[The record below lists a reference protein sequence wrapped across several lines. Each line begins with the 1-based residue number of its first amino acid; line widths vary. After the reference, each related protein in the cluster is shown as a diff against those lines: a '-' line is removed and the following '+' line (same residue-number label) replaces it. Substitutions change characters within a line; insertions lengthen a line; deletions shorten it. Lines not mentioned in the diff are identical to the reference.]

1 MTDKGENNNVA
12 TRTKHEGLQIA
23 GFCSGI
29 GMLETALETAL
40 GLRGVPSQSCY
51 HGEFETVT
59 ASVLRRFIDASG
71 GESLIYGDMFTSDCS
86 GLRGKVDA
94 VVAGLPCP
102 AFSCSG
108 KQKGN
113 SDSRAWGED
122 FNPADESTWGPQP
135 HYLRLAEQILPG
147 IVIIENVPQYLTGG
161 HYAPV
166 GEVLYRM
173 GYEYQD
179 AILGTAS
186 SVGGSH
192 KRERCFIMAVHRDYD
207 IRTRLGEIGGVMVDP
222 KMRRSGG
229 ILRNLPEE
237 NEESSRSEVQ
247 HEKEMWE
254 RDNASEKLAQEC
266 KGIRWR
272 GGSDAVGNRNERQVQ
287 AEGLCGAL
295 ADSGHQH
302 SDLLKREVR
311 DESERSG
318 GEVADSSGA
327 GCEGDER
334 GSTHGEQGQTSFG
347 STAKRREELG
357 DCERQRHQGGCNES
371 GDTPTEGSYNR
382 CGTLPIHAP
391 GIEAYMAWAVVAR
404 VDPTRMPSI
413 ERGLSVVASEPAVSN
428 VDLLRIGGNC
438 VDALEATA
446 CIGCL
451 IDRWLEGC

>member
-1 MTDKGENNNVA
+1 MA

-40 GLRGVPSQSCY
+40 VLRGMPSQSCY
-51 HGEFETVT
+51 HCEWEAVT

-71 GESLIYGDMFTSDCS
+71 SDSLIHGNMFTADCT

-102 AFSCSG
+102 AFSCAG

-113 SDSRAWGED
+113 GDSRAWGED
-122 FNPADESTWGPQP
+122 FDSADESTWGPQP

-166 GEVLYRM
+166 GDVLHRM

-192 KRERCFIMAVHRDYD
+192 KRERCFILAVHRYYD
-207 IRTRLGEIGGVMVDP
+207 IRTRLGEIGISMADSIGNGE
-222 KMRRSGG
+222 RGG
-229 ILRNLPEE
+229 MFTG
-237 NEESSRSEVQ
+237 S
-247 HEKEMWE
+247 HKEGGKVGE
-254 RDNASEKLAQEC
+254 LQNRKGFTEQYSYGSKKLAN
-266 KGIRWR
+266 G
-272 GGSDAVGNRNERQVQ
+272 
-287 AEGLCGAL
+287 
-295 ADSGHQH
+295 GHQH

-311 DESERSG
+311 GESERSG
-318 GEVADSSGA
+318 GEVADSGGA

-357 DCERQRHQGGCNES
+357 DCERQRHQGGCNER
-371 GDTPTEGSYNR
+371 GDAPAEGINDR

-391 GIEAYMAWAVVAR
+391 GIEAYMAWSAVAR
-404 VDPTRMPSI
+404 MDPTRMPSI

-451 IDRWLEGC
+451 LDRWLEGC

>member
-1 MTDKGENNNVA
+1 
-12 TRTKHEGLQIA
+12 
-23 GFCSGI
+23 
-29 GMLETALETAL
+29 MLETALETAL
-40 GLRGVPSQSCY
+40 VLRGMPSQSCY
-51 HGEFETVT
+51 HCEWEAVT

-71 GESLIYGDMFTSDCS
+71 SDSLIHGNMFTADCT

-102 AFSCSG
+102 AFSCAG

-113 SDSRAWGED
+113 GDSRAWGED
-122 FNPADESTWGPQP
+122 FDPADESTWGPQP

-166 GEVLYRM
+166 GEILYPM

-192 KRERCFIMAVHRDYD
+192 KRERCFIMAVHREYD
-207 IRTRLGEIGGVMVDP
+207 IWARLREIGV
-222 KMRRSGG
+222 
-229 ILRNLPEE
+229 EE
-237 NEESSRSEVQ
+237 
-247 HEKEMWE
+247 
-254 RDNASEKLAQEC
+254 
-266 KGIRWR
+266 
-272 GGSDAVGNRNERQVQ
+272 
-287 AEGLCGAL
+287 L
-295 ADSGHQH
+295 ADSLRNGAGKGSGNGKKSAGPISEGTRGWQGIK
-302 SDLLKREVR
+302 SCNR
-311 DESERSG
+311 DET
-318 GEVADSSGA
+318 VADIGGA

-334 GSTHGEQGQTSFG
+334 GSTHGEPGTSPSG
-347 STAKRREELG
+347 SASERRKELG
-357 DCERQRHQGGCNES
+357 DCDCETRRDGPCS
-371 GDTPTEGSYNR
+371 GKDSTGRRR
-382 CGTLPIHAP
+382 CGLTETGVCLPIHAP
-391 GIEAYMAWAVVAR
+391 GIEAYMAWSAVAR

-413 ERGLSVVASEPAVSN
+413 ERGVSVVASEPSVSN

-451 IDRWLEGC
+451 LDRWLEGC

>member
-1 MTDKGENNNVA
+1 MA

-40 GLRGVPSQSCY
+40 SVRGVPAQSCY
-51 HGEFETVT
+51 HCEWEACT
-59 ASVLRRFIDASG
+59 AAVLRRFIVASG
-71 GESLIYGDMFTSDCS
+71 GESLIHGNMFSADCS

-94 VVAGLPCP
+94 VIAGLPCP
-102 AFSCSG
+102 AFSIAG

-113 SDSRAWGED
+113 GDSRAWGEN
-122 FNPADESTWGPQP
+122 FNPVDESTWGPQP
-135 HYLRLAEQILPG
+135 HFLRLAEQILSG
-147 IVIIENVPQYLTGG
+147 IVIIENVPQYLSGG

-207 IRTRLGEIGGVMVDP
+207 IRARLGELKEAMAHSIGNGECGGVFPGSHKEGRKVGELQNR
-222 KMRRSGG
+222 KGFTEQYSNGS
-229 ILRNLPEE
+229 EE
-237 NEESSRSEVQ
+237 LANGDSERLHQPGAEQSPDCIGQPCEE
-247 HEKEMWE
+247 
-254 RDNASEKLAQEC
+254 LAQERD
-266 KGIRWR
+266 GGRRGRWGDGDTTGDNRKVQAPGLCGEVSDSDGKQCGQGNRERASEQPPQEHKELGDSENPDRRGEHEEEGTECRR
-272 GGSDAVGNRNERQVQ
+272 GGS
-287 AEGLCGAL
+287 EG
-295 ADSGHQH
+295 AD
-302 SDLLKREVR
+302 RE
-311 DESERSG
+311 
-318 GEVADSSGA
+318 
-327 GCEGDER
+327 
-334 GSTHGEQGQTSFG
+334 
-347 STAKRREELG
+347 
-357 DCERQRHQGGCNES
+357 
-371 GDTPTEGSYNR
+371 
-382 CGTLPIHAP
+382 LPIHAP
-391 GIEAYMAWAVVAR
+391 GIEAYMAWSSVAR
-404 VDPTRMPSI
+404 MDPTRMPSI

-451 IDRWLEGC
+451 LDRWLEGC